1 MIVEHH
7 HIIAF
12 VLTLIAGLATI
23 IGGSFSF
30 FVKRSNLRMLAIG
43 LGFSAGVM
51 VYMALTEILKEAGE
65 FTQMYFGNNSA
76 LITFIGFFAGI
87 GIAALIDY
95 FLPAHFGDDMIDKAP
110 QDISE
115 DDERIKK
122 AGLLTAIAISL
133 HRFPEG
139 LTMFLVASTD
149 LKLGIPLVVAMA
161 IHNLPEGIAIGLPM
175 YHATGTKRYAMLF
188 SAIAGISGPI
198 GAILGFILIKLF
210 MPQMAIGILFAM
222 VAGIMVYISLDTL
235 MPTAREYGE
244 NHDVM
249 AGIFAGMFFIGAGL
263 LFV

>member
-1 MIVEHH
+1 MIIEQH

-12 VLTLIAGLATI
+12 ILTLIAGLATI
-23 IGGSFSF
+23 VGGSMSF
-30 FVKRSNLRMLAIG
+30 FVKRKNLRILAIG

-51 VYMALTEILKEAGE
+51 IYMALTEILKDSREY
-65 FTQMYFGNNSA
+65 TQIYFGDKSA
-76 LITFIGFFAGI
+76 LITFIGFFLGI

-110 QDISE
+110 HDISE
-115 DDERIKK
+115 EDEKIKK

-133 HRFPEG
+133 HRLPEG
-139 LTMFLVASTD
+139 LTMFLVASSD

-175 YHATGTKRYAMLF
+175 YHATGKRRYAMLF

-198 GAILGFILIKLF
+198 GALIGFGLIKIF
-210 MPQMAIGILFAM
+210 MPQMAIGILFAI

-249 AGIFAGMFFIGAGL
+249 AGIFGGMFFIGLGML
-263 LFV
+263 LV

>member
-1 MIVEHH
+1 MLVEHH

-12 VLTLIAGLATI
+12 ALTLIAGLATI
-23 IGGSFSF
+23 IGGSVSF

-51 VYMALTEILKEAGE
+51 IYMALTEILKDSKE
-65 FTQMYFGNNSA
+65 FTTMFFGNKAA
-76 LITFIGFFAGI
+76 LITFLGFFAGI
-87 GIAALIDY
+87 IIAALIDY
-95 FLPAHFGDDMIDKAP
+95 FLPAHFGDEMIDKAP

-115 DDERIKK
+115 EDEKIKK

-139 LTMFLVASTD
+139 LTMFLVASTN
-149 LKLGIPLVVAMA
+149 LKLGIPLVIAMA

-175 YHATGTKRYAMLF
+175 YHATGKRRYAMLF

-198 GAILGFILIKLF
+198 GALIGFFIIQLF
-210 MPQMAIGILFAM
+210 MPQMAVGILFAM

-235 MPTAREYGE
+235 LPTAREYGE

-263 LFV
+263 LLV

>member
-1 MIVEHH
+1 MVIEHH
-7 HIIAF
+7 HAVAF
-12 VLTLIAGLATI
+12 ILTLIAGLATV
-23 IGGSFSF
+23 IGGSVSF

-51 VYMALTEILKEAGE
+51 IYMALTEILKDSHEY
-65 FTQMYFGNNSA
+65 TLLYFGSKA
-76 LITFIGFFAGI
+76 GLITFLGFFAGI

-95 FLPAHFGDDMIDKAP
+95 FLPAHFGDDLIDKNP
-110 QDISE
+110 EHISE
-115 DDERIKK
+115 EDARIKK
-122 AGLLTAIAISL
+122 AGLLTAVAISL

-149 LKLGIPLVVAMA
+149 IKLGIPLAIAIA

-175 YHATGTKRYAMLF
+175 YHATGKKRYAMLF
-188 SAIAGISGPI
+188 SFIAGISGPI
-198 GAILGFILIKLF
+198 GALIGFMIIKIF
-210 MPQMAIGILFAM
+210 MPQMAIGILFAI

-235 MPTAREYGE
+235 LPTAREYGE

-263 LFV
+263 LLV

>member
-1 MIVEHH
+1 MIVENHH
-7 HIIAF
+7 VAAF
-12 VLTLIAGLATI
+12 ILTLIAGLATV
-23 IGGSFSF
+23 IGGSVSF
-30 FVKRSNLRMLAIG
+30 FVKRSNLRMLAVG

-51 VYMALTEILKEAGE
+51 IYMALTEILKDSHLY
-65 FTQMYFGNNSA
+65 TQMYFGEKSD
-76 LITFIGFFAGI
+76 LVTFLGFFTGI
-87 GIAALIDY
+87 GVAALIDY
-95 FLPAHFGDDMIDKAP
+95 FLPAHFGDDLIDKDP
-110 QDISE
+110 EDISE

-122 AGLLTAIAISL
+122 AGLMTAIAISL

-149 LKLGIPLVVAMA
+149 IKLGIPLAIAIA

-175 YHATGTKRYAMLF
+175 YHATGKKRYAMLF
-188 SAIAGISGPI
+188 SFIAGISGPI
-198 GAILGFILIKLF
+198 GALIGFAIIKIF
-210 MPQMAIGILFAM
+210 MPQMAIGILFAI

-263 LFV
+263 LLV

>member
-1 MIVEHH
+1 
-7 HIIAF
+7 
-12 VLTLIAGLATI
+12 
-23 IGGSFSF
+23 
-30 FVKRSNLRMLAIG
+30 
-43 LGFSAGVM
+43 M

-175 YHATGTKRYAMLF
+175 YHATGKKRYAMLF

-244 NHDVM
+244 TM
-249 AGIFAGMFFIGAGL
+249 MLWPAFLQECFL
-263 LFV
+263 LVQVFYLFNKKDIL